1 MFFPHQKVKSTQV
14 INGLTCILSEEV
26 LVNPNDFIARSGIK
40 KNTMGIWDKDKRT
53 FTKPNELHN
62 VEAMESMFKGTGLMA
77 LDLYQDPQSDLK
89 DKIGNFYEADLH
101 KAYAWA
107 RGMDNETVTITSASY
122 KK

>member
-14 INGLTCILSEEV
+14 INRLTCILSEEV

-62 VEAMESMFKGTGLMA
+62 GESMESMFKGTGLMA
-77 LDLYQDPQSDLK
+77 LDLYHDPQSSMK
-89 DKIGNFYEADLH
+89 NKMGNFDEVDLP
-101 KAYAWA
+101 K
-107 RGMDNETVTITSASY
+107 N
-122 KK
+122 